1 MTNQIQYIFIE
12 TYVIDLQ
19 LHRARLITSD
29 VFFKWRTVYWKKN
42 LSSFGYWW

>member
-12 TYVIDLQ
+12 TYVIVLQ

-29 VFFKWRTVYWKKN
+29 VFFK
-42 LSSFGYWW
+42 